1 MSDNFDEDEIEEQDE
16 QDAEET
22 KGGAEDVMGLLKR
35 MQQQLSFLEKKIDTL
50 LSQSTQQPSQGS
62 DRPRYNDRGFS
73 RPPRPFGNSYGGDR
87 GGPRSSSSDRGP
99 SRDRGD
105 YPPRGRSFDRP
116 PRRDDSRGGSGGSS
130 GGMGGGGGGFN
141 RDKKK
146 FFRGDRK

>member
-1 MSDNFDEDEIEEQDE
+1 MSDNFDEDDIEEQEE

-22 KGGAEDVMGLLKR
+22 KGGDEGVMVMLKR
-35 MQQQLSFLEKKIDTL
+35 MQQQLAFLEKKIDTL
-50 LSQSTQQPSQGS
+50 LSQSSQQPSRGS

-73 RPPRPFGNSYGGDR
+73 RPARPFGNSYGGDR
-87 GGPRSSSSDRGP
+87 GGPGARDRGP

-116 PRRDDSRGGSGGSS
+116 PRRDDSRGGSGG
-130 GGMGGGGGGFN
+130 MGGGGGFN
-141 RDKKK
+141 REKKK